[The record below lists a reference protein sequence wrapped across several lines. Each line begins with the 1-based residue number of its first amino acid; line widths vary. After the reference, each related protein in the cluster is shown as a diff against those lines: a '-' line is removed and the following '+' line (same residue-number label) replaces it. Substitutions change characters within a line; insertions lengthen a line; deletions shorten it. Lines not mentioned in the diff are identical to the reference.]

1 MSGTRPSFTRDEL
14 EQFRDEEV
22 DDLVGDDVRLLLV
35 GINPGLWTA
44 ATNTHF
50 AYPSNRFYPAL
61 HLAGITPTP
70 IDPNGATDEDRTMLR
85 GLGIAITN
93 VVARATARASELS
106 RRELRDGGAVVAD
119 KVAAWQP
126 NVVAFVGITAYR
138 DAYGRRKARTG
149 RQPSDEWIA
158 DVETWAVPN
167 PSGLNAHEDRESL
180 ARAYREVAVA
190 AGIDV
195 GPPRW
200 EDD

>member
-1 MSGTRPSFTRDEL
+1 MGFTREEL
-14 EQFRDEEV
+14 EAYRDEEV

-61 HLAGITPTP
+61 HLAGITPTA

-93 VVARATARASELS
+93 VVARATARASELT
-106 RRELRDGGAVVAD
+106 RQELRDGGEVVAG
-119 KVAAWQP
+119 KVADWGP

-138 DAYGRRKARTG
+138 DAYGRRGAQTG
-149 RQPSDEWIA
+149 RQPAEEWVA
-158 DVETWAVPN
+158 GVETWAVPN
-167 PSGLNAHEDRESL
+167 PSGLNAHETVASL
-180 ARAYREVAVA
+180 ARQYRAVA
-190 AGIDV
+190 EVAGIDCRE
-195 GPPRW
+195 PRW
-200 EDD
+200 

>member
-1 MSGTRPSFTRDEL
+1 MGFTRDEL
-14 EQFRDEEV
+14 EAFRDQEV
-22 DDLVGDDVRLLLV
+22 DDLVGEDVRLLLV

-93 VVARATARASELS
+93 VVARATARASELT
-106 RRELRDGGAVVAD
+106 RDELRAGGAVVAE
-119 KVAAWQP
+119 KVAEWQP

-138 DAYGRRKARTG
+138 DAYGRRQAQTG
-149 RQPSDEWIA
+149 RQPPDEWLA
-158 DVETWAVPN
+158 GVETWAVPN
-167 PSGLNAHEDRESL
+167 PSGLNAHETVDSL

-190 AGIDV
+190 AGVDV
-195 GPPRW
+195 GRPRW
-200 EDD
+200 

>member
-1 MSGTRPSFTRDEL
+1 MGFTREEL
-14 EQFRDEEV
+14 EAYRDEEV
-22 DDLVGDDVRLLLV
+22 DDLVGGDVRLLLV

-93 VVARATARASELS
+93 VVARATARASELT
-106 RRELRDGGAVVAD
+106 REELRAGGEVVAA
-119 KVAAWQP
+119 KVEDWQP

-138 DAYGRRKARTG
+138 DAYGRRQAQAG
-149 RQPSDEWIA
+149 RQPEDEWLA
-158 DVETWAVPN
+158 GTETWAVPN
-167 PSGLNAHEDRESL
+167 PSGLNAHETVDSL
-180 ARAYREVAVA
+180 ARAYHEVAVA
-190 AGIDV
+190 AGLDV
-195 GPPRW
+195 GDPRW
-200 EDD
+200 

>member
-1 MSGTRPSFTRDEL
+1 MGFTREEL
-14 EQFRDEEV
+14 EAYRDEEV
-22 DDLVGDDVRLLLV
+22 DDLVGGDVRLLLV

-93 VVARATARASELS
+93 VVARATARASELT
-106 RRELRDGGAVVAD
+106 REELRAGGEVVAA
-119 KVAAWQP
+119 KVEDWQP

-138 DAYGRRKARTG
+138 DAYGRRQAQTG
-149 RQPSDEWIA
+149 RQPEDEWLA
-158 DVETWAVPN
+158 GTETWAVPN
-167 PSGLNAHEDRESL
+167 PSGLNAHETVDSL
-180 ARAYREVAVA
+180 ARAYHEVAVA
-190 AGIDV
+190 AGLDV
-195 GPPRW
+195 GDPRW
-200 EDD
+200 